1 MKEREKQMNQE
12 MTYTVIGPDGQMDY
26 IWADTMFDAYQQGLE
41 QYGEGTT
48 VRPSFYKE
56 WTCGMYKE
64 GQRCGFD
71 KYGNHLRASEL
82 VNG

>member
-1 MKEREKQMNQE
+1 MDQE

-71 KYGNHLRASEL
+71 KYGMHRTASE
-82 VNG
+82 VAVG